1 MNEQP
6 TPNFPGISAPT
17 TDFLAIRSQL
27 RTPPLFVDVDL
38 TSARAITANSQQLLT
53 ISGNFI
59 YCDPKLSSGVATGY
73 FVGLDGKATPITL
86 YPGAAFDVPFTSIVI
101 ENTAQPASGLRL
113 IYGTDI
119 AFRPANAAG
128 VSILNAISVIDGG
141 FQKTIAGQAFS
152 AGVSQAASVGN
163 LSHVQLWNPVGS
175 GVNAVLEMTGYTCN
189 AAQQVDL
196 SRYDVALT
204 TNLGNA
210 SNKYASTAGAVTP
223 TSQCQLR
230 TQANAALLGIGN
242 PFRHWFDLNAQRVP
256 LEPLPKPI
264 VLTPG
269 TGVLFRGYTANI
281 GLWAI
286 FDFYEQTR

>member
-6 TPNFPGISAPT
+6 TPNFPGISQPT

-38 TSARAITANSQQLLT
+38 TSARAISANSQQLLT

-101 ENTAQPASGLRL
+101 ENTAQPSAGLRL

-128 VSILNAISVIDGG
+128 VSILNAISVIDAGYQRTTSRVAFQMGINVVAGG
-141 FQKTIAGQAFS
+141 AG
-152 AGVSQAASVGN
+152 N
-163 LSHVQLWNPVGS
+163 
-175 GVNAVLEMTGYTCN
+175 C
-189 AAQQVDL
+189 
-196 SRYDVALT
+196 
-204 TNLGNA
+204 
-210 SNKYASTAGAVTP
+210 
-223 TSQCQLR
+223 SQCQLYNPAASGVNVVVEQYSFTLGASGVVILARYDTAITVDAGSAINKMIDGTVTDSKARVR
-230 TQANAALLGIGN
+230 TSNNAAAAYGPYNFMGYWVDAPTRTLL
-242 PFRHWFDLNAQRVP
+242 
-256 LEPLPKPI
+256 ETPKEPI
-264 VLTPG
+264 VITPG
-269 TGVLFRGYTANI
+269 TGVEFVVLNANI
-281 GLWAI
+281 ALYANWHW
-286 FDFYEQTR
+286 YEVTR